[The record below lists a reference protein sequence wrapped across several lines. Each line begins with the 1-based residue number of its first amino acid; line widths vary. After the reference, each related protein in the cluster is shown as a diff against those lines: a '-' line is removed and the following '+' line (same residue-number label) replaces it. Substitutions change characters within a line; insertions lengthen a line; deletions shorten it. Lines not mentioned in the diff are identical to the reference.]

1 MLSLLILLIIRLAG
15 TSGMLQSSPFY
26 HALQVCARDLS
37 VPPDRYEQYRLLIF
51 PDEPYTHCFVRCILM
66 GIRAWHD
73 QTGVRHSALQQYF
86 TPEDHPA
93 DAYAR
98 VQSCLEYVANSCAA
112 IDSCTKAYWSL
123 NCYKQQF
130 GSYFF
135 SREQFVPATDIQLAQ
150 TMFDCADK
158 LDIPRSVVAE
168 YRYGNRSELMSCQN
182 PCFVRCV
189 AISIDLYDDD
199 AGLQWDHV
207 YVQLGFNEHRE
218 NYLEKVHQAVS
229 ELELNSMDRCAAATQ
244 IIEPILLAALQE
256 SKTTYRTGVQVEFD
270 LRTI

>member
-1 MLSLLILLIIRLAG
+1 MLSLFILLIIRLAG
-15 TSGMLQSSPFY
+15 TSGVLQSSPFY

-37 VPPDRYEQYRLLIF
+37 VPPDRFEQYRLLIF
-51 PDEPYTHCFVRCILM
+51 PDEPDTHCFVRCLLL

-86 TPEDHPA
+86 SPEDNPV

-98 VQSCLEYVANSCAA
+98 VQTCLDYVSNSCAA
-112 IDSCTKAYWSL
+112 TESCTKAYWSL

-150 TMFDCADK
+150 AMFDCADK
-158 LDIPRSVVAE
+158 LDISRSIVAA
-168 YRYGNRSELMSCQN
+168 YRNGNRSELISSRN
-182 PCFVRCV
+182 PCYVRCV

-199 AGLQWDHV
+199 AGLQWDHL
-207 YVQLGFNEHRE
+207 YVQLGLNEHRE
-218 NYLEKVHQAVS
+218 NYLEQVHKVVS
-229 ELELNSMDRCAAATQ
+229 ELQLSTMDRCAAAAQ
-244 IIEPILLAALQE
+244 VIEPFLLTALQQ
-256 SKTTYRTGVQVEFD
+256 SRTAYRTGIVVEFD